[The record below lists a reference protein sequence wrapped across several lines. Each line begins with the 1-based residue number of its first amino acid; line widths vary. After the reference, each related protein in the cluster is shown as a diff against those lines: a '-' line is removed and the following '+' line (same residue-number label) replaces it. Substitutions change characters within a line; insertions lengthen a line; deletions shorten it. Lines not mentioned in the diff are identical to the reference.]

1 MTILIEAQ
9 SCVVKHHHKTIHQKR
24 RRTKPHTPATKP
36 GETPNISKLAEALGR
51 SKQAVSK
58 WTRRADWPFGPPPW
72 SVEKVREWAAV
83 ALAPDPSEALRAR
96 LAGAEAA
103 ARGGAT
109 AEPPM
114 SARWKAEL
122 LQIIARTRLLTQE
135 FQRREGML
143 HDSDACQT
151 RRVQQILA
159 VKERF
164 LNLPR
169 ILAPRLAGLKRDDI
183 EREILVAIQAACNAF
198 AGGP

>member
-1 MTILIEAQ
+1 VA
-9 SCVVKHHHKTIHQKR
+9 KYRHKSINSKR
-24 RRTKPHTPATKP
+24 SRTKPHTPATQP
-36 GETPNISKLAEALGR
+36 GHARSIHKLAEAVGR
-51 SKQAVSK
+51 SAQAVSK

-72 SVEKVREWAAV
+72 TIEKVREWAAV
-83 ALAPDPSEALRAR
+83 ALSPDPSEALRSR

-109 AEPPM
+109 AESLM

-135 FQRREGML
+135 YQRREATL
-143 HDSDACQT
+143 HDTAACQA
-151 RRVQQILA
+151 RRVQQIHA

-169 ILAPRLAGLKRDDI
+169 ILAPRLVGLKRDDI
-183 EREILVAIQAACNAF
+183 EREMLAELQAACNAL
-198 AGGP
+198 AEGP